1 MGRRSSETVSW
12 QATLLGAVPS
22 CRWEYRQALA
32 PPPRGGLGG
41 IAVRTVIQ
49 FWSMPPFFMGLCMP
63 GTEEENKKQVHK
75 THPRERLRLK
85 KSFMYLLSF
94 VAINYVYMILNCW
107 VSLAHMFALV
117 KTCRKILFPGEKRF
131 YQPGRKMLTPMLR
144 DEHFRRLKSLI

>member
-63 GTEEENKKQVHK
+63 DTEEENKKTGTQNSPQGTPAAEKEFYVPAIIRSNQLCVYDIK
-75 THPRERLRLK
+75 
-85 KSFMYLLSF
+85 LL
-94 VAINYVYMILNCW
+94 
-107 VSLAHMFALV
+107 
-117 KTCRKILFPGEKRF
+117 G
-131 YQPGRKMLTPMLR
+131 
-144 DEHFRRLKSLI
+144 